1 MPQLIRPQGSW
12 VAIVTP
18 FNAQMELD
26 LGVMRDL
33 VDFQAANGTSTL
45 LITGSTG
52 EPTLLTLEERK
63 RIIKDMAA
71 YCKGKIHAFFGVSS
85 GSTAMTIELARY
97 AQEQDADGIVLVVP
111 PYVCPSQEG
120 VYEFLYDV
128 ASAVDI
134 SVGIYN
140 NPARVVANIDPETIV
155 RLFNAVP
162 NLVADKEA
170 MPSVGQLAAVHEGTQ
185 GRLHILCCDS
195 PVYGLTLP
203 TLALGGKGTANVTGN
218 VHPRAMAEMSKPW
231 ASFADV
237 ETSRRIYYEILP
249 LMEAVYAGT
258 NPVGTKAMVRLLGFP
273 VGSCRKPLKE
283 PSPVVLEAM
292 REIIERYELKKMYGL
307 C

>member
-1 MPQLIRPQGSW
+1 MSKLIRPEGSW

-18 FNAQMELD
+18 FNAAMQLD

-33 VDFQAANGTSTL
+33 VDFQAANGSSTL

-52 EPTLLTLEERK
+52 EPTLLTMEERK
-63 RIIKDMAA
+63 RIIKEMAA
-71 YCKGKIHAFFGVSS
+71 YCKGKIHAFFGVTC
-85 GSTAMTIELARY
+85 GSTDMTIELARY

-128 ASAVDI
+128 AS
-134 SVGIYN
+134 SVEIGVGLYN
-140 NPARVVANIDPETIV
+140 NPARVVANIDPATIV
-155 RLFNAVP
+155 RLFNALP

-170 MPSVGQLAAVHEGTQ
+170 MPSVGQMASVYEGTK
-185 GRLHILCCDS
+185 GKLNILCCDS

-218 VHPRAMAEMSKPW
+218 VHPRAMAEMSRPW
-231 ASFADV
+231 TTFEHV

-258 NPVGTKAMVRLLGFP
+258 NPVGTKAMVRLMGFP
-273 VGSCRKPLKE
+273 VGPCRKPLKE
-283 PSPVVLEAM
+283 PSPVILDAM
-292 REIIERYELKKMYGL
+292 KEIIERYELKKLYGL
-307 C
+307 K